1 MLTQPSNSNNS
12 DLCYENPQILANTG
26 TRVGDSYVPVNVASG
41 SSVSIR
47 STYQHIE
54 SQNACGY
61 LPYECS
67 AQAECRVFGFG
78 PDYGHH
84 YGF

>member
-1 MLTQPSNSNNS
+1 MLTTPSNNS
-12 DLCYENPQILANTG
+12 ELCYENPQLLATG
-26 TRVGDSYVPVNVASG
+26 TRVGDSYVTVAVSNG
-41 SSVSIR
+41 SSVAIR

-54 SQNACGY
+54 TQNACGY

-67 AQAECRVFGFG
+67 AQAEGRNFGFG